1 MLIFDGDIFGALLL
15 TILLVALQALALQV
29 AESGNATSL
38 APSHNAAICD
48 KVIQLR
54 LDGAPAPLSD
64 GAALNVHLP
73 TMLEVLLSRL
83 LHCRAEDA
91 LARIEIGFDSEE
103 LVLRALHSCIQVLG
117 FQRLANVLAFFA
129 NPHAKVPVPAA
140 LLGSDDFCFS
150 AVDRVFVR

>member
-1 MLIFDGDIFGALLL
+1 M
-15 TILLVALQALALQV
+15 
-29 AESGNATSL
+29 
-38 APSHNAAICD
+38 
-48 KVIQLR
+48 IQLR

-83 LHCRAEDA
+83 LHRWAEDA
-91 LARIEIGFDSEE
+91 LARIEVGFDSEK
-103 LVLRALHSCIQVLG
+103 LVLRSLNGCVQVLG
-117 FQRLANVLAFFA
+117 FQRLANVLAFFT

-150 AVDRVFVR
+150 AVDRVLVR